1 MSKIVNIKNKK
12 AGFEYELIDKYEAG
26 IQITGAEI
34 KSIRQGKAS
43 INEAYCFLNKSE
55 IWIRNMHISQYEPA
69 SYNNLPPTRDR
80 KLLLNRQEIEKL
92 EKALKNKGLTI
103 IPLRVYI
110 ADSGFAKVQIALAR
124 GKKMHDKRQD
134 LKDKDDKRA
143 VDRAMK
149 I

>member
-1 MSKIVNIKNKK
+1 MSKVVNIKNKK
-12 AGFEYELIDKYEAG
+12 AKFEYELIDKYEAG

-34 KSIRQGKAS
+34 KSIRNSKAS
-43 INEAYCFLNKSE
+43 IMEAYCFIQKSE
-55 IWIRNMHISQYEPA
+55 VWIRNMHISQYEPA
-69 SYNNLPPTRDR
+69 SYNNRPPTRDR

-92 EKALKNKGLTI
+92 VKAMKNKGLTI
-103 IPLRVYI
+103 VPLRVYI
-110 ADSGFAKVQIALAR
+110 ADSGYAKVQIALAR